1 MKLLQFFLPVW
12 VEYLC
17 LADDLPEGLISL
29 VSSVYILFTSGYCSK
44 CIPFLLIFNNGREEP
59 FEIII
64 YQHFPKIK
72 YYILYHIVEFLLNCC
87 FSILPDHL
95 PCLSP
100 AVPSTWH
107 RAMAL
112 PEPALP
118 DPALLPDHLPRPP
131 PAAAVLPRSAV
142 PLGCCAVLPRRRA
155 GARAG
160 LRIF

>member
-1 MKLLQFFLPVW
+1 MIKNIVCDFGKVLVDYNFDLFLSTIFPNRPEEMKEFEAL
-12 VEYLC
+12 
-17 LADDLPEGLISL
+17 
-29 VSSVYILFTSGYCSK
+29 TCSK
-44 CIPFLLIFNNGREEP
+44 GIPLLLIFNNGREEP
-59 FEIII
+59 VEIII
-64 YQHFPKIK
+64 YQHLPKIK

-118 DPALLPDHLPRPP
+118 EPALLPDHLPRRP

-142 PLGCCAVLPRRRA
+142 PLGCCAVLRSRRA